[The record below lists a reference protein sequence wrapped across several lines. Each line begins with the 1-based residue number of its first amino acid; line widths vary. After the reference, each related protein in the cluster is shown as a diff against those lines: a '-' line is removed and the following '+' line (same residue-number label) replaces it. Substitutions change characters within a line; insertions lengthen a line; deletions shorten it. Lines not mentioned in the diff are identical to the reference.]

1 MRKLLVLSPYSFK
14 GDSLKL
20 SRLGKQTPFSAGDL
34 FSPTSLITEYPG
46 FRPPVPSVHL
56 NCLSWGSART
66 RSWGCGGDTRPPAGG
81 TFCLCNHTEVGRGS
95 GTHEHMPGPRPNPQ
109 LSWGSFKSPQ
119 VVEGGNSH
127 IVSTQPAPLHL
138 DLQEQC
144 PSETPRASNLHQ
156 TGDRICRASDSEK
169 YQELQ
174 VVDLRTL
181 NRAQWGSLSV
191 ASCVGMGPWPDT
203 LSV

>member
-1 MRKLLVLSPYSFK
+1 MHSN
-14 GDSLKL
+14 
-20 SRLGKQTPFSAGDL
+20 SRGPQTLEPM
-34 FSPTSLITEYPG
+34 
-46 FRPPVPSVHL
+46 
-56 NCLSWGSART
+56 
-66 RSWGCGGDTRPPAGG
+66 
-81 TFCLCNHTEVGRGS
+81 LCNKRRHCNEKPRTATREQPPLSTTRESPRSSDTEVGRGS